1 MTSLRYSLGLK
12 NGGVI
17 SLVGAGGKTALMYR
31 LARELSGPGAAVLTT
46 TTTKIYTPSRK
57 QSSSVLI
64 SGSAGNIAMQS
75 RAILRRMPHITAGSR
90 LIHLQ
95 RKLKGFSPEKI
106 DVLWQF
112 GIFRWIIVEADG
124 AAGRALKA
132 PALHEPVIPKCTQWA
147 IGICSLEAVG
157 KPLSENWVFRPQQV
171 SKITGLALGK
181 PINESAI
188 ADVFLSPD
196 GVLKNAP
203 ASAKRFAFLNQADSQ
218 ERLEAGKKI
227 AHILFSHKEAGFT
240 GVVIGQ
246 TLYEPPV
253 KAYYSKD

>member
-1 MTSLRYSLGLK
+1 MTSLRHSMNLK

-31 LARELSGPGAAVLTT
+31 LARELSSQGDAVLTT
-46 TTTKIYTPSRK
+46 TTTKIYTPNRK
-57 QSSSVLI
+57 QSPIVIVSKSAKTFAVEARAILKRYRHF
-64 SGSAGNIAMQS
+64 SAGNQ
-75 RAILRRMPHITAGSR
+75 
-90 LIHLQ
+90 LIHFQ
-95 RKLKGFSPEKI
+95 RKLKGFLPETI
-106 DVLWQF
+106 DAIWHTGV
-112 GIFRWIIVEADG
+112 FRWIIVETDG

-181 PINESAI
+181 PMNESAI

-203 ASAKRFAFLNQADSQ
+203 ASAKRFVFLNQADSQ

-227 AHILFSHKEAGFT
+227 AHILFSHEEAGFT